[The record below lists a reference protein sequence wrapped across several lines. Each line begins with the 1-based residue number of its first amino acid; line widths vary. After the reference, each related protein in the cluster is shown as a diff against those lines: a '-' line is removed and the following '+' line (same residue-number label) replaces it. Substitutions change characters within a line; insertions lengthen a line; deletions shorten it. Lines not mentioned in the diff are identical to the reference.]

1 MVKPETLERLKNF
14 SKNPV
19 LIIAMVLSGA
29 LLGYYDNAAG
39 EIFAPYGD
47 IFMTLLGM
55 CVLPIMVAAV
65 VAGLGRL
72 LRSPHTR
79 DCFKRM
85 ISLYAIGLFVPALAG
100 VAAALIGQPGGQ
112 IDPID
117 LDALGEA
124 LLHSGDSGQEAS
136 GLVAFIS
143 RIIPHNVF
151 NALSQGQVLSIV
163 FVCILAG
170 FALGKVKND
179 KADDLLDMIAAI
191 MDVFEHIFKRV
202 MLFLPIGIFCLMA
215 GTMAKIGPRLL
226 MALTRFMGVYLAG
239 ALILLLLYNVFLRH
253 LVGGSF
259 WRPIKA
265 LKDPLLLS
273 AAANSSLIAL
283 APTIDAVQDE
293 LHVDPKIAELVVPF
307 GIIANR
313 HGVVYLFAFTTVF
326 LMQIYDI
333 SMGSIGYATTLLG
346 TILTGMAA
354 EGQGAAM
361 VSILASLLHELA
373 VPAALTG
380 IVLATTYCVVGPLT
394 NMLIIFA
401 NAILAVYADK
411 DRPRPT
417 DQAKKQAA
425 AGKAGLAAL
434 ALVPMLFAAA
444 PAMAGKDSPD
454 LDGVLARKSINVA
467 MLQADFPPMLAT
479 GPDGEPTGF
488 DADLASEIAQALGVK
503 AVILRR
509 AQTFDAVVDM
519 VASGEADIGIS
530 NLSVTPERAMK
541 VYFSRPYLH
550 QRYALLINRMELIK
564 ENENNLLD
572 PQTTSG
578 PIAVVEGEAG
588 VAFAA
593 KLFPKA
599 RLLVCKTSDERYAAA
614 LDGKALAA
622 FTTLF
627 ELKLFL
633 GEKSAR
639 ALHLKS
645 QLLEKPVDAVAVA
658 VRPDAPRLRYWLDVF
673 LSAKEID
680 LTDADMLKMFMNMVD
695 TP

>member
-1 MVKPETLERLKNF
+1 MVAPETLERLK
-14 SKNPV
+14 KIAQNPV
-19 LIIAMVLSGA
+19 VIIAMVFSGA
-29 LLGYYDNAAG
+29 LLGFYDKEAGEALDPYG
-39 EIFAPYGD
+39 EIF
-47 IFMTLLGM
+47 MTMLGM
-55 CVLPIMVAAV
+55 CVLPIMVTAV

-79 DCFKRM
+79 GCFKRM
-85 ISLYAIGLFVPALAG
+85 ITLYALGLFVPALAG

-124 LLHSGDSGQEAS
+124 LLNSGDPGQEAS
-136 GLVAFIS
+136 GLVAFIG

-151 NALSQGQVLSIV
+151 NALSQGQILSIV
-163 FVCILAG
+163 FVCILVG
-170 FALGKVKND
+170 FALGRVKND
-179 KADDLLDMIAAI
+179 KADDLLDLADAI
-191 MDVFEHIFKRV
+191 MAVFEHIFKKV

-215 GTMAKIGPRLL
+215 GTMTKIGPSLL
-226 MALTRFMGVYLAG
+226 TALASFMGVYVAG
-239 ALILLLLYNVFLRH
+239 AVILLILYNAFLRH
-253 LVGGSF
+253 LVDGSF
-259 WRPIKA
+259 WRPMKA
-265 LKDPLLLS
+265 LKEPLLLA

-283 APTIDAVQDE
+283 APTIEAVQDE
-293 LHVDPKIAELVVPF
+293 LQVDPKIAELVVPF

-333 SMGSIGYATTLLG
+333 TIGSIGYATTLLG

-361 VSILASLLHELA
+361 VPILASLLHELA
-373 VPAALTG
+373 VPAALAG
-380 IVLATTYCVVGPLT
+380 IVLTTTYCVVGPVT

-401 NAILAVYADK
+401 NAILAAYADK
-411 DRPRPT
+411 DRPKQTGHTR
-417 DQAKKQAA
+417 KKAVAA
-425 AGKAGLAAL
+425 IAAL
-434 ALVPMLFAAA
+434 ALLPLLFTAA

-467 MLQADFPPMLAT
+467 MLRTDIPPMLVT
-479 GPDGEPTGF
+479 GPDGTPAGF
-488 DADLASEIAQALGVK
+488 DADLAKEIAQALGAE
-503 AVILRR
+503 AVFLRR

-519 VASGEADIGIS
+519 VASGEADIGLS

-550 QRYALLINRMELIK
+550 QRYALLINRLELAK
-564 ENENNLLD
+564 ENGNSALD
-572 PQTTSG
+572 PQTTQGS
-578 PIAVVEGEAG
+578 IAVVEGEAG
-588 VAFAA
+588 VAVAA

-599 RLLVCKTSDERYAAA
+599 KLLVCKTSDERYSAA

-627 ELKLFL
+627 GLKTFL

-673 LSAKEID
+673 LEAKGVE
-680 LTDADMLKMFMNMVD
+680 LTDADLLIMVMKKAD